1 LAHGLQFIQNRK
13 HVFINYEKEDKSM
26 WECANFQF
34 FSGMGG
40 IFPGGIFSILLWGLI
55 ILALVYLGS
64 RIFKSMKAGP
74 NSVNK
79 DRNDSLEMLKLRYA
93 KGDINQ
99 DEYFKMK
106 NTLGQESKA

>member
-1 LAHGLQFIQNRK
+1 
-13 HVFINYEKEDKSM
+13 M
-26 WECANFQF
+26 WECANFPF

-40 IFPGGIFSILLWGLI
+40 IFPGAIFSILLWGLI
-55 ILALVYLGS
+55 IVAIVFFATKV
-64 RIFKSMKAGP
+64 FKSTKAGQ

-93 KGDINQ
+93 KGDINR

-106 NTLGQESKA
+106 DILLQS

>member
-1 LAHGLQFIQNRK
+1 MF
-13 HVFINYEKEDKSM
+13 
-26 WECANFQF
+26 ECADFPF

-40 IFPGGIFSILLWGLI
+40 IFPGGIFSTLLWGLI
-55 ILALVYLGS
+55 ILALVYLATKL
-64 RIFKSMKAGP
+64 IKSIKAGP
-74 NSVNK
+74 NIANN

-93 KGDINQ
+93 KGEINQ